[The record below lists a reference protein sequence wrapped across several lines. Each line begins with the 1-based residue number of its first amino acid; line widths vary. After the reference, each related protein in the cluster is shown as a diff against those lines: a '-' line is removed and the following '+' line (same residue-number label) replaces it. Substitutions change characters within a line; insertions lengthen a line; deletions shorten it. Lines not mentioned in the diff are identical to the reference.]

1 MPGFPETYTLSADLV
16 KDKIKGGWAGQT
28 IGCTFGGPV
37 EGRFPGQWIPDY
49 YPIRWDSTKIKMNYE
64 HAPGLYDDVY
74 VDLTFVDV
82 FEKYGM
88 DAPADSFALAFARS
102 EYELWHANQ
111 AGRYNILHGLMPP
124 ASGDWRNNPHSDCI
138 DYQIESD
145 FSGLMTPGM
154 PNTAA
159 EISDRVGHI
168 MNSGDGWY
176 GGVYVGAMYSLA
188 FISQYIEWIV
198 TEALN
203 IVPGESNF
211 HHCIADVIKWY
222 HEYPDNWKKTWLEI
236 EDKWS
241 YDVGCPECVMNP
253 DNIDAKLNC
262 AYVVTGLLYGGGDFF
277 RTMDIAMRCGQD
289 ADCNPATAAGITGTM
304 IGYENI
310 PEIWKRGL
318 RPVEGINFKYT
329 TISLNKA
336 YDLSFRHALKM
347 VEANGGKIDGENIVI
362 CVQRPEAV
370 KL

>member
-1 MPGFPETYTLSADLV
+1 
-16 KDKIKGGWAGQT
+16 
-28 IGCTFGGPV
+28 
-37 EGRFPGQWIPDY
+37 
-49 YPIRWDSTKIKMNYE
+49 MNYE

-168 MNSGDGWY
+168 MNSGDGCY

-188 FISQYIEWIV
+188 FIS
-198 TEALN
+198 
-203 IVPGESNF
+203 
-211 HHCIADVIKWY
+211 H
-222 HEYPDNWKKTWLEI
+222 
-236 EDKWS
+236 
-241 YDVGCPECVMNP
+241 
-253 DNIDAKLNC
+253 
-262 AYVVTGLLYGGGDFF
+262 
-277 RTMDIAMRCGQD
+277 DI
-289 ADCNPATAAGITGTM
+289 
-304 IGYENI
+304 
-310 PEIWKRGL
+310 
-318 RPVEGINFKYT
+318 
-329 TISLNKA
+329 
-336 YDLSFRHALKM
+336 
-347 VEANGGKIDGENIVI
+347 
-362 CVQRPEAV
+362 
-370 KL
+370 